1 MINFITGRI
10 KAIFYSLK
18 GAFLLLK
25 TEHSI
30 QAQSLIALIF
40 IIAGFFLKYQKLSG
54 FFKFW
59 QFV

>member
-1 MINFITGRI
+1 
-10 KAIFYSLK
+10 
-18 GAFLLLK
+18 LK

-40 IIAGFFLKYQKLSG
+40 IIAGFFLKYLKLSG